1 VATRKARLNKEIPD
15 LKVVTTGDKQF
26 KLSELRGQ
34 NVVIYFYPKDN
45 TSGCTTEGLDF
56 KASKAR
62 FKRQNT
68 IILGVSRDS
77 LKSHENFRSKYKLP
91 FDLISDEDEK
101 LCKAFDV
108 IKEKNMYGKKVLGIE
123 RSTFIIDADG
133 ILRREFRKVK
143 VAGHVDAIL
152 DAVTEINGE
161 L

>member
-1 VATRKARLNKEIPD
+1 MATRIAKLGKEIPD

-34 NVVIYFYPKDN
+34 NAVIYFYPKDN

-56 KASKAR
+56 KASKAK
-62 FKRQNT
+62 FKKQNT
-68 IILGVSRDS
+68 IVLGVSRDS
-77 LKSHENFRSKYKLP
+77 LKSHENFKSKHNFP

-143 VAGHVDAIL
+143 VTDHVDAVLAAIK
-152 DAVTEINGE
+152 E

>member
-1 VATRKARLNKEIPD
+1 VAARKAKIGDIVPD
-15 LKVVTTGDKQF
+15 LNVSATGDKQF

-34 NVVIYFYPKDN
+34 NVIIYFYPKDN
-45 TSGCTTEGLDF
+45 TSGCTTESLDF
-56 KASKAR
+56 MANNAK

-68 IILGVSRDS
+68 VIFGVSRDS
-77 LKSHENFRSKYKLP
+77 LKSHDNFKAKFKFP

-133 ILRREFRKVK
+133 VLKQEFRKVK
-143 VAGHVDAIL
+143 VAGHVDAVL
-152 DAVTEINGE
+152 DAVKE

>member
-1 VATRKARLNKEIPD
+1 MATRKAKLDKEIPD
-15 LKVVTTGDKQF
+15 LKVVTTGDRQF
-26 KLSELRGQ
+26 RLSELRGQ

-56 KASKAR
+56 KASNAK

-68 IILGVSRDS
+68 IIFGVSRDS
-77 LKSHENFRSKYKLP
+77 LKSHENFKSKYKFP

-123 RSTFIIDADG
+123 RSTFIIDTDG
-133 ILRREFRKVK
+133 VLRQEFRKVK
-143 VAGHVDAIL
+143 VADHVDVVLAAIK
-152 DAVTEINGE
+152 E

>member
-1 VATRKARLNKEIPD
+1 VATRKAKLDKEIPD
-15 LKVVTTGDKQF
+15 LKVVTTGDRQF
-26 KLSELRGQ
+26 RLSELRGQ

-56 KASKAR
+56 KASNAK

-68 IILGVSRDS
+68 IIFGVSRDS
-77 LKSHENFRSKYKLP
+77 LKSHENFKSKYKFP

-123 RSTFIIDADG
+123 RSTFIIDTDG
-133 ILRREFRKVK
+133 VLRQEFRKVK
-143 VAGHVDAIL
+143 VADHVDVVLAAIK
-152 DAVTEINGE
+152 E